1 MPVRNPFRLCVQP
14 LKSVPIVVA
23 RVLTLLRILR
33 QYFCNYAKFWQEVR
47 PCLTNNA
54 FMRMVSKACGQARAF
69 QSLPEQRK
77 VYRSI
82 VSNIFKCS
90 YYLQIVMCLMFV

>member
-1 MPVRNPFRLCVQP
+1 
-14 LKSVPIVVA
+14 
-23 RVLTLLRILR
+23 
-33 QYFCNYAKFWQEVR
+33 
-47 PCLTNNA
+47 
-54 FMRMVSKACGQARAF
+54 MVSKACCQARAF

-90 YYLQIVMCLMFV
+90 YYLQIVMCLMFVWKSYKLAREYLFGKKES

>member
-1 MPVRNPFRLCVQP
+1 
-14 LKSVPIVVA
+14 
-23 RVLTLLRILR
+23 
-33 QYFCNYAKFWQEVR
+33 
-47 PCLTNNA
+47 
-54 FMRMVSKACGQARAF
+54 MVSKACCQARAF